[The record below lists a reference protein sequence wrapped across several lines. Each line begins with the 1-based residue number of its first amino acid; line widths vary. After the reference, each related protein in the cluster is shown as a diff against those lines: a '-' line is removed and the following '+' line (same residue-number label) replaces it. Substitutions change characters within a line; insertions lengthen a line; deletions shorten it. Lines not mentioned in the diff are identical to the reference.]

1 MGAIF
6 QKAQRTKGW
15 SASVSDDWRSGGWGQ
30 MGAGCFPQSRG
41 QEERGMHCLLQP
53 EHTAT

>member
-6 QKAQRTKGW
+6 RKAQRTKEQ

-30 MGAGCFPQSRG
+30 MGAGCFPQLRG
-41 QEERGMHCLLQP
+41 QEERGMHCPLQP